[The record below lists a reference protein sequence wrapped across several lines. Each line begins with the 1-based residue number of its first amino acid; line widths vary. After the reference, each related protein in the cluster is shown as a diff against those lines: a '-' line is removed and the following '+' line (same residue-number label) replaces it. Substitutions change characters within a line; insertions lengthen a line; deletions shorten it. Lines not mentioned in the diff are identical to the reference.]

1 MKTMMK
7 MLLLMMLF
15 VLIEASY
22 LNADE
27 YGEFPRNSVNVCTG

>member
-7 MLLLMMLF
+7 MLLLMMF